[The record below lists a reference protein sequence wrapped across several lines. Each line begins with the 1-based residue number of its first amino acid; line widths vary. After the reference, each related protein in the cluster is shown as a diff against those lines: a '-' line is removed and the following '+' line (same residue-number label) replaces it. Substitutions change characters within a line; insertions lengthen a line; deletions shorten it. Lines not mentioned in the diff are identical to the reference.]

1 MQRRHFVVNA
11 AALITAA
18 LLPHSAAWAQAAA
31 WPDKPIKWVLSQPPG
46 SGPDTVARLLGDPLG
61 KALGQPIVIDNKPGG
76 QNIIGAQTAA
86 RATPD
91 GSNFYFATTAALVT
105 NSYLFKTM
113 PYDPRKDF
121 IPVAFIGKSPF
132 AVLVRT
138 ESPITSMQDLIARSK
153 ANPDTL
159 SLANE
164 GPRTFGGIVARL
176 INARTDARANL
187 VAYSAVSAAVTNVV
201 GGQADAVVADLAS
214 TTQLAR
220 QGRLRV
226 LAVTTPKRL
235 PAWPQVP
242 ALAELIPGFD
252 MSGWFAVVAPAGT
265 PAPVVARM
273 HKEINT
279 LLAQPEIAEKI
290 LNIGPIAEPLAS
302 PEAVGAFLQDEHRRW
317 GEAAKEIGLL
327 PE

>member
-1 MQRRHFVVNA
+1 MQRRHF
-11 AALITAA
+11 ALQATALA
-18 LLPHSAAWAQAAA
+18 CAPLLPTLAGAQGPAA
-31 WPDKPIKWVLSQPPG
+31 WPDKPIKWTLSQPPG

-86 RATPD
+86 RSPPD

-105 NSYLFKTM
+105 NSYLFKTL

-132 AVLVRT
+132 AVLVKA
-138 ESPITSMQDLIARSK
+138 ESPITSMQDLVARSK
-153 ANPDTL
+153 AQPGTL

-176 INARTDARANL
+176 INARTNANANL
-187 VAYSAVSAAVTNVV
+187 VAYSNVGTAVQNVV

-226 LAVTTPKRL
+226 LAVTTPQRL

-242 ALAELIPGFD
+242 ALAELAAGFD

-265 PAPVVARM
+265 PATVVARL

-279 LLAQPEIAEKI
+279 LLAQPELAERI
-290 LNIGPIAEPLAS
+290 LAIGPIAEPLAS
-302 PEAVGAFLQDEHRRW
+302 PEAVGSFLGDEHRRW